1 MSNPNFLVLDEPTND
16 LDLFAMTAL
25 EDYLKS
31 FQGCLVVISHDRYF
45 MDKITYRKNQRKV
58 KEPVKAEEKPKER
71 TEEVK
76 RKLSY
81 KEQIEL
87 KTLEAEIAQMEIEKE
102 RLTQQLSE
110 GMLSNEE
117 LMKIGE
123 DLGQLVQHLDDKSN
137 RWLMLAE
144 LQ

>member
-1 MSNPNFLVLDEPTND
+1 ME
-16 LDLFAMTAL
+16 
-25 EDYLKS
+25 
-31 FQGCLVVISHDRYF
+31 I
-45 MDKITYRKNQRKV
+45 
-58 KEPVKAEEKPKER
+58 
-71 TEEVK
+71 
-76 RKLSY
+76 
-81 KEQIEL
+81 

-102 RLTQQLSE
+102 ILTQQLSE
-110 GMLSNEE
+110 GRLSNEE

>member
-1 MSNPNFLVLDEPTND
+1 V
-16 LDLFAMTAL
+16 
-25 EDYLKS
+25 
-31 FQGCLVVISHDRYF
+31 
-45 MDKITYRKNQRKV
+45 
-58 KEPVKAEEKPKER
+58 EEKPKER

-81 KEQIEL
+81 KEQIEI

-110 GMLSNEE
+110 GALSNEE

-137 RWLMLAE
+137 RWLILAE